1 MEDSQAWIFEKAKI
15 FDFPPRVLKT
25 VLNCRQ
31 KLSESCQFEKTRP
44 LIHRFRDLKIPI
56 ETSRDYKC
64 FQIFETRRDENSR
77 LVSPRNQ
84 SRL

>member
-15 FDFPPRVLKT
+15 FDFPLRALKT

-44 LIHRFRDLKIPI
+44 LIHRK
-56 ETSRDYKC
+56 ES
-64 FQIFETRRDENSR
+64 
-77 LVSPRNQ
+77 
-84 SRL
+84 

>member
-1 MEDSQAWIFEKAKI
+1 MKSTKMEDSQAWIFEKAKI

-44 LIHRFRDLKIPI
+44 LIHRK
-56 ETSRDYKC
+56 ES
-64 FQIFETRRDENSR
+64 
-77 LVSPRNQ
+77 
-84 SRL
+84 